1 MEEFEVDKAYE
12 SGIELHKRQHHPE
25 IHVTWHLHIHKN
37 RECWRERGRGRGG
50 GGGGEREQYLLAI
63 LVRSD
68 PRDGLA
74 LYLSLVVDTFNRQEH
89 LQPSEG

>member
-25 IHVTWHLHIHKN
+25 INITWYLHIHKN
-37 RECWRERGRGRGG
+37 MQCWRERGRERGRGSG
-50 GGGGEREQYLLAI
+50 IQQYLLAI

-68 PRDGLA
+68 PRDSLA
-74 LYLSLVVDTFNRQEH
+74 LYLSLVVDT
-89 LQPSEG
+89 